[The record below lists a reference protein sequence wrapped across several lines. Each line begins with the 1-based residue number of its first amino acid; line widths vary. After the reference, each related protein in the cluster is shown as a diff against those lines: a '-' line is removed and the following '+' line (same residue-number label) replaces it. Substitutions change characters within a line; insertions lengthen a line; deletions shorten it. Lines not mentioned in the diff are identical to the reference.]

1 MDKRTRRRR
10 MLARQRQLRRRR
22 RIRMGISIAV
32 AGLVLIFVIK
42 GVILPLVKNIGGGEG
57 KETVQA
63 QVSQNADEALRQSLR
78 GQADLG
84 KVAGMTPGWHED
96 ETGRWYR
103 NTDGTFYISGF
114 KEINGITYCFDDN
127 GYIQTGWITKGAK
140 EYYFN
145 SDGSYNPDKRRP
157 MLALTFDDGPGKYT
171 DTLLDCLEEYNAHAT
186 FFMLGEC
193 VSVYPDPVKRMVEIG
208 CEIGS
213 HSWDHPNLTS
223 LSLDQVAKQ
232 FADTDQALLNACGQ
246 KATVARAPYGAAS
259 QNIFA
264 TVGKPFFMWSM
275 DTLDWSLLNA
285 SAVYDTVL
293 NGDLTDGS
301 IILMHDIHETSV
313 QAALDIIP
321 ALIEQGYRLVTLS
334 ELAAAKGVDL
344 QNAEYTD
351 FWDSSLAAGLVAGYR
366 GADFD
371 DGLSGIFSEET
382 EEFGDGEDAAE
393 SETSQA
399 A

>member
-1 MDKRTRRRR
+1 
-10 MLARQRQLRRRR
+10 
-22 RIRMGISIAV
+22 
-32 AGLVLIFVIK
+32 
-42 GVILPLVKNIGGGEG
+42 
-57 KETVQA
+57 
-63 QVSQNADEALRQSLR
+63 
-78 GQADLG
+78 
-84 KVAGMTPGWHED
+84 
-96 ETGRWYR
+96 
-103 NTDGTFYISGF
+103 
-114 KEINGITYCFDDN
+114 
-127 GYIQTGWITKGAK
+127 
-140 EYYFN
+140 
-145 SDGSYNPDKRRP
+145 
-157 MLALTFDDGPGKYT
+157 
-171 DTLLDCLEEYNAHAT
+171 
-186 FFMLGEC
+186 
-193 VSVYPDPVKRMVEIG
+193 MVEIG

-285 SAVYDTVL
+285 GAVYDSVL

-351 FWDSSLAAGLVAGYR
+351 FWDSSLSAGLVAGYR

-371 DGLSGIFSEET
+371 DGLSGISSEET